1 VSAAVRLAGHSEPV
15 ITRTHAAAGAGVV
28 TPAT

>member
-1 VSAAVRLAGHSEPV
+1 VRLAGHSEPV
-15 ITRTHAAAGAGVV
+15 ITRTHAAAGAGVA